1 MKINR
6 LVIEALIVGVLL
18 LATVLHAVATAPLAA
33 GGGAPD
39 STTVDRLSRA
49 SLAASPAVIQVTA
62 VDTGTLAAMLA
73 SDLLLAPI
81 DFTVDL
87 PLVLKSSP

>member
-6 LVIEALIVGVLL
+6 LAIEALVVGVLL
-18 LATVLHAVATAPLAA
+18 LATVLHAVAAMPPAA

-39 STTVDRLSRA
+39 STTADRLSRA
-49 SLAASPAVIQVTA
+49 SLAASPVVIQAAA
-62 VDTGTLAAMLA
+62 VDTRTLAAMLA

-87 PLVLKSSP
+87 PIVLKSPP